1 MIKIIISGCSGKM
14 GCTIEKLISEN
25 SEVVAGIDKNTT
37 KKNYPVFANAD
48 DCNVAADVVI
58 DFSHPSLFSSVLGFC
73 IIKKLP
79 FVCGTTGLSNEQ
91 LQELK
96 NASKIIP
103 VFYATNMS
111 MGIFIF
117 NKLIG
122 QAAMLMHQDFDI
134 EIIES
139 HHNLKVDAPSGT
151 AATLLKTIQKAS
163 SELQPVYNRHDVSK
177 KREKAEIGI
186 HSIRGGTIVGEHEVV
201 FAGFNELITLKHSAQ
216 SKEIF
221 ANGAL
226 KAAIFISNKTAKYY
240 TMEDL
245 VEATS

>member
-14 GCTIEKLISEN
+14 GCTIEKLISGN

-37 KKNYPVFANAD
+37 NKNYPVFANAD
-48 DCNVAADVVI
+48 ECKVAADVVI
-58 DFSHPSLFSSVLGFC
+58 DFSHPSLFSSVLKFC
-73 IIKKLP
+73 ITKKLP
-79 FVCGTTGLSNEQ
+79 LVCGTTGLSSEQ
-91 LQELK
+91 LRELED
-96 NASKIIP
+96 ASKIIP

-117 NKLIG
+117 NKLIS
-122 QAAMLMHQDFDI
+122 QAAMLMHKDFDI

-163 SELQPVYNRHDVSK
+163 SELQPVYNRHDVSQ
-177 KREKAEIGI
+177 KRNKTEVGM

-226 KAAIFISNKTAKYY
+226 KAAMFISKKPAKYY

-245 VEATS
+245 VEGVS